1 MPDII
6 EENYVGFFE
15 STDLLFVG
23 FVEGL
28 GTEDHQDLS
37 SL

>member
-15 STDLLFVG
+15 STDHVG

-28 GTEDHQDLS
+28 GTEDN
-37 SL
+37 